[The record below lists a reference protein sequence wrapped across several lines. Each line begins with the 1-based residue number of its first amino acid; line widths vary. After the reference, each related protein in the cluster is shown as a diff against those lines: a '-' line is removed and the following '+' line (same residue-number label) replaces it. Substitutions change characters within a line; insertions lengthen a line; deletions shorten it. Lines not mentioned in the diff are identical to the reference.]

1 MRSEMEEARSLL
13 IKQAEDKKDE
23 IIKELTK
30 EHVKKYQDIKAYYMD
45 ITTNNIGTIKK
56 LKSEISG
63 FQKCKT
69 ILIQR
74 RISIKLNYN
83 KSKKKAEN

>member
-1 MRSEMEEARSLL
+1 MQKMRAEMEEARSLL
-13 IKQAEDKKDE
+13 IKQAEDKKDD

-63 FQKCKT
+63 F
-69 ILIQR
+69 
-74 RISIKLNYN
+74 
-83 KSKKKAEN
+83 

>member
-1 MRSEMEEARSLL
+1 MEEARSLL
-13 IKQAEDKKDE
+13 IKQAEDKKDD

-63 FQKCKT
+63 FQKCKYF
-69 ILIQR
+69 IWVEEDKYK
-74 RISIKLNYN
+74 IKL
-83 KSKKKAEN
+83 